1 MKIFWS
7 KIKKN
12 LQNER
17 MEETSAVTLPQKRFF
32 RPRAHVNVFS
42 DFYLEYPTKPSEM
55 DWSKHYPLYI
65 KAEADEND
73 MDESDGNNPIQL
85 ERKVEFADVGCGYG
99 GLLVAMA
106 NLYPDTLMLGMEIR
120 KKVTEYVEQR
130 IEALRQ
136 LNPGKYQNISV
147 IRANAM
153 KFLPNFFEKG
163 QLSKMFFLFPDPHF
177 KKKKHRNRIITP
189 QLLAEYA
196 YVMKAGG
203 ILYTVTDVEDL
214 HKWMVKHLDEHALFE
229 RITEGLEDDPLVPL
243 VLKSSEEGNKVERL
257 KGDIK
262 YLAVYRRIK
271 DDIE

>member
-1 MKIFWS
+1 
-7 KIKKN
+7 
-12 LQNER
+12 
-17 MEETSAVTLPQKRFF
+17 
-32 RPRAHVNVFS
+32 
-42 DFYLEYPTKPSEM
+42 M

-65 KAEADEND
+65 NAEADEND
-73 MDESDGNNPIQL
+73 MDESDGINPIQL

-196 YVMKAGG
+196 YVMKVGG

-271 DDIE
+271 DGIE